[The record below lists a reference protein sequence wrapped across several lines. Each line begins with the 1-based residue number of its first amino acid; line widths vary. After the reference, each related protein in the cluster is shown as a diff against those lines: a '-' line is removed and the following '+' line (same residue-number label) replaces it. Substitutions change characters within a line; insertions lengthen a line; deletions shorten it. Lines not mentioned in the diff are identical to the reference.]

1 MAATSAR
8 ACRRE
13 AEGGKERRRRRN
25 RGEARERR
33 AAGPY
38 PLAQDISGGGNHG
51 AASGDGS
58 SPPSSFTAPRK
69 KIRQNFARSPL
80 GYGGFLE
87 SLKTAI
93 VFAGFLIQTSL
104 KSCEKF

>member
-1 MAATSAR
+1 M
-8 ACRRE
+8 
-13 AEGGKERRRRRN
+13 EGGRERRRR
-25 RGEARERR
+25 GTEGGARERR

-69 KIRQNFARSPL
+69 KIRWNFARSPL
-80 GYGGFLE
+80 GYGVFWKILE
-87 SLKTAI
+87 TTPFCILLG
-93 VFAGFLIQTSL
+93 VLN
-104 KSCEKF
+104 KFKNYEIN

>member
-1 MAATSAR
+1 MAGLGGGHGGDLGH
-8 ACRRE
+8 ACRKE
-13 AEGGKERRRRRN
+13 MEGGRERRRR
-25 RGEARERR
+25 GTEEGARERR

-69 KIRQNFARSPL
+69 KIRRNFARSPL
-80 GYGGFLE
+80 GYG
-87 SLKTAI
+87 
-93 VFAGFLIQTSL
+93 VF
-104 KSCEKF
+104 